1 MLPYTAADLLV
12 EIPFGQAAAYMV
24 DTPGPAMQWTGRI
37 SAQKCTPSSSAAA
50 LSVWAQCGD
59 APQPRKWR
67 NGDVSE
73 WSPVC
78 QDRPESIVL
87 GDAGGAFNYTK
98 LLCPRAAVDISW
110 EYAGVCSDVL
120 VGVLISHGPT
130 RQSTGTAVGPRPAI
144 TVQLRVEAL
153 GAVDPRSSYL
163 AGTVFR
169 QLLPRDALQ
178 LSLSLPGRNPL
189 IQPDFAVLQRSLIDP
204 TASPDN
210 IWLSVCYAR
219 LASRPLPNITVFQ
232 RSTTSLEPEA
242 VDVWMDLPRGGFLVG
257 EQFAVVAYG
266 EATPARSI
274 ASAMELTI
282 AHPTTATSDC
292 SESTV
297 TLLAV
302 ATGVTGLTAVIAIGL
317 LCRIRRSRPDEM
329 IPFAAQQH

>member
-1 MLPYTAADLLV
+1 MLPAGVELEV
-12 EIPFGQAAAYMV
+12 EIPFGQVAAYMIYERV
-24 DTPGPAMQWTGRI
+24 LWTGRI

-59 APQPRKWR
+59 APQPWKWR
-67 NGDVSE
+67 NGDVNP

-78 QDRPESIVL
+78 PDKPQSMVL
-87 GDAGGAFNYTK
+87 GRADGAFNYTK
-98 LLCPRAAVDISW
+98 MLCPRAAVDVSVDS
-110 EYAGVCSDVL
+110 GGSCGDVL
-120 VGVLISHGPT
+120 VGVLVSHGPT
-130 RQSTGTAVGPRPAI
+130 TGAI
-144 TVQLRVEAL
+144 GLQPSIVVQLRVEGL

-219 LASRPLPNITVFQ
+219 LASRALPNITVFQ
-232 RSTTSLEPEA
+232 RSPTSLEPEA

-266 EATPARSI
+266 EATPAQSI

-297 TLLAV
+297 TMLAV
-302 ATGVTGLTAVIAIGL
+302 ATGVTGLAAVIAIGL

-329 IPFAAQQH
+329 IPFAQQH